1 MRSCCL
7 GLCPDAHIW
16 SGKAP
21 GVWHLLLGLKCDSG
35 EVSDRHGLLRLGRKR
50 DEWRDKKARDE

>member
-1 MRSCCL
+1 MKSCCL

-21 GVWHLLLGLKCDSG
+21 GGTALTLGLKCDSG
-35 EVSDRHGLLRLGRKR
+35 EVSDRVGHLRLGRK
-50 DEWRDKKARDE
+50 KG